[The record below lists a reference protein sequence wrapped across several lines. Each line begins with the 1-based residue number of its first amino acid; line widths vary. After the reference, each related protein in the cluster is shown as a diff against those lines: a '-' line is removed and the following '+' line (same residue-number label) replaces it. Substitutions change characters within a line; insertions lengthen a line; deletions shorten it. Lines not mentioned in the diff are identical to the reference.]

1 MKCPA
6 CAETID
12 DGTLHCPF
20 CHGDITTA
28 ERDLVEERLAR
39 GTRKVRRASQPVRL
53 MSILGTTGLV
63 LALFLVLVWLASLIL
78 PGMERA
84 RFASRRDAQQHECE
98 GNLRRIARALQ
109 VYHEVHGSFPPAV
122 TYSGDG
128 QPMHSWRVLILPH
141 LEGLESRVN
150 YNLNEPWNSPGN
162 RQATLMT
169 PAVFRCPGN
178 DNGASFGT
186 THYVAIDGPQSVMN
200 SQQPAR
206 LPDIVDGAGA
216 TIVIVE
222 GRDPAMHWA
231 EPKDL
236 DIRQATSFAPNGLSS
251 NHSDGFHAVLADG
264 TIRMLYYQNVSRG
277 LPGLMT
283 IDGGEVVEGF

>member
-12 DGTLHCPF
+12 DGTHNCPF
-20 CHGDITTA
+20 CHSNITTA

-122 TYSGDG
+122 TYSG
-128 QPMHSWRVLILPH
+128 
-141 LEGLESRVN
+141 
-150 YNLNEPWNSPGN
+150 
-162 RQATLMT
+162 
-169 PAVFRCPGN
+169 
-178 DNGASFGT
+178 
-186 THYVAIDGPQSVMN
+186 
-200 SQQPAR
+200 
-206 LPDIVDGAGA
+206 
-216 TIVIVE
+216 
-222 GRDPAMHWA
+222 
-231 EPKDL
+231 
-236 DIRQATSFAPNGLSS
+236 
-251 NHSDGFHAVLADG
+251 
-264 TIRMLYYQNVSRG
+264 
-277 LPGLMT
+277 
-283 IDGGEVVEGF
+283 